1 MRDSETD
8 AMLFIKRR
16 VSPQTGYRS
25 MAQCEQEIMFA
36 KAGDIKNIHL
46 SYISRINTFVKYSQ
60 EHPDDSMAMDKD
72 SIRRAGNTI
81 AYLEKAI

>member
-16 VSPQTGYRS
+16 VAPQTGYNS
-25 MAQCEQEIMFA
+25 KSQCDQEIVFA

-46 SYISRINTFVKYSQ
+46 SYISRIKTFLKYSK
-60 EHPDDSMAMDKD
+60 EHPGDSMAMDKD
-72 SIRRAGNTI
+72 SIRRVRNTI
-81 AYLEKAI
+81 AYLEKTI